1 MTTSREKILD
11 GALEVMR
18 ARGLARA
25 TTKEIAR
32 AAGVSE
38 ALLYKL
44 FTDKTDLFLCVFAE
58 RLSWRSALRDYVT
71 DRVGKRTVA
80 ENLTAMLIEIEQLF
94 DANLP
99 IAMSLFSDVELM
111 AREVEALKTR
121 GGPGPGVLIQ
131 NVGDYLRAE
140 QAAGRV
146 RTGVA
151 IDAAATTLVATSL
164 HRAFAAYFY
173 VGGRGEDHKK
183 AFGDLAEGVV
193 AVVLGGI
200 AID

>member
-1 MTTSREKILD
+1 MATSRDRILD

-18 ARGLARA
+18 SRGLARA
-25 TTKEIAR
+25 STKEIAR

-44 FTDKTDLFLCVFAE
+44 FADKTDLLLCVFAE
-58 RLSWRSALRDYVT
+58 RLPWGSALRDYVT

-111 AREVEALKTR
+111 AREVEALKAR
-121 GGPGPGVLIQ
+121 GGPGPGILIQ
-131 NVGDYLRAE
+131 NVSDYLRAE
-140 QAAGRV
+140 QVAGRV
-146 RTGVA
+146 RTGVP

-164 HRAFAAYFY
+164 HHAFAAFFY
-173 VGGRGEDHKK
+173 VGGRGEDRKK
-183 AFGDLAEGVV
+183 AFGVLADGVV
-193 AVVLGGI
+193 ATVLNGI
-200 AID
+200 APD

>member
-1 MTTSREKILD
+1 MTTSRDRILD

-18 ARGLARA
+18 SRGLARA
-25 TTKEIAR
+25 STKEIAR

-44 FTDKTDLFLCVFAE
+44 FADKTDLLLCVFAE
-58 RLSWRSALRDYVT
+58 RLPWGSALRDYVT

-111 AREVEALKTR
+111 AREVEALRAR
-121 GGPGPGVLIQ
+121 GGPGPGILIQ
-131 NVGDYLRAE
+131 NVSDYLRAE
-140 QAAGRV
+140 QVAGRV
-146 RTGVA
+146 RTGA
-151 IDAAATTLVATSL
+151 PIDAAATTLVATSL
-164 HRAFAAYFY
+164 HHAFQAFFY
-173 VGGRGEDHKK
+173 VGGRDGDSEK
-183 AFGDLAEGVV
+183 AFGVLADGVV
-193 AVVLGGI
+193 ATILNGI
-200 AID
+200 APD